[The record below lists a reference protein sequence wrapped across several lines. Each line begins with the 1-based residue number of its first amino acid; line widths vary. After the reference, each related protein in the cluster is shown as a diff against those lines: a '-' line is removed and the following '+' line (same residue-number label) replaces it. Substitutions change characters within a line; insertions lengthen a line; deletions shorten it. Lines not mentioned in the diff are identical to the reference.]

1 MYTNNN
7 LNQLK
12 IDSNLYNKYNF
23 MCFYCFQLQRMRK
36 VGFPAE
42 AHAIQTE
49 DGYLLT
55 LYRIPNKNGPS
66 VLLQHGL
73 LSSFA
78 DFLIS
83 GKTKGLGMI
92 LINLQK
98 LFLSLRDHL
107 LRFNLENRK
116 N

>member
-1 MYTNNN
+1 MIYTNNN
-7 LNQLK
+7 VNEAK
-12 IDSNLYNKYNF
+12 INSNLYNKYNF
-23 MCFYCFQLQRMRK
+23 MCFYCFQLQRIRK
-36 VGFPAE
+36 AGFPAE

-73 LSSFA
+73 LCSST

-83 GKTKGLGMI
+83 GKDKGLGMT
-92 LINLQK
+92 LINL
-98 LFLSLRDHL
+98 
-107 LRFNLENRK
+107 
-116 N
+116 